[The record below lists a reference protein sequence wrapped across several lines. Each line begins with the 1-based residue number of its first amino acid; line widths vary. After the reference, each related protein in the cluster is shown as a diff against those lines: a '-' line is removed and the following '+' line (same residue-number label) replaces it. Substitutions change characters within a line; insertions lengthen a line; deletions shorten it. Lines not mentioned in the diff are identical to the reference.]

1 MSSDILSYLDEDE
14 EPENNELS
22 VTLEGNEE
30 SINSLLSD
38 ENETSKHSQST
49 ESNYQKNLGYKAAT
63 LAFSTGFAATV
74 TDASKA
80 APYLQ
85 QDAQKLI
92 EYAPKVIDAAS
103 GFGELGGALATG
115 LGTFY
120 CYSRIER

>member
-30 SINSLLSD
+30 SINSLLGD
-38 ENETSKHSQST
+38 EST
-49 ESNYQKNLGYKAAT
+49 LPRRQCQGKERYRKNLGYKAAT

-103 GFGELGGALATG
+103 GFGEIGGALATG
-115 LGTFY
+115 LGAFY